1 MTSKKLT
8 GNTRTVLDRR
18 LLLKGAALS
27 AGIIA
32 MPAVLRAQQMKWIGA
47 SATAPTDFIAISLDT
62 FAARLKDLTKGQID
76 ITTHHAGSLGGE
88 REHVEALLQGA
99 VQVATPGAAI
109 LGGWYK
115 PAEVWT
121 YPFMFKDVAH
131 KDRVM
136 TTLMKEYGDECATAA
151 KLRPLAS
158 IPRMPRQL
166 SSNRVVKSPA
176 DMKGFK
182 VRVPETQMWL
192 KTFQRFGS
200 SPTPMAW
207 PEVFAALK
215 SGVIDG
221 QENPTALTYNSG
233 IFDVNTNLALTEHM
247 MQDNMI
253 VVAETVFQKLSPE
266 LQKAVVQASRDM
278 EDDVRK
284 KVIADDASILER
296 VKAKGVTVTEV
307 DKEAFRAVIKGMDA
321 EFPHVKK
328 WVDRIAQIA

>member
-1 MTSKKLT
+1 MTDFTTMS
-8 GNTRTVLDRR
+8 RR
-18 LLLKGAALS
+18 SLLAGAAAT
-27 AGIIA
+27 AGLVA
-32 MPAVLRAQQMKWIGA
+32 MPAVLRAQQIKWIGA

-62 FAARLKDLTKGQID
+62 FAARVKELTKGQIE
-76 ITTHHAGSLGGE
+76 IAAHHAGSLGGE
-88 REHVEALLQGA
+88 REHVEGLLQGA
-99 VQVATPGAAI
+99 VHVASPGAAI

-136 TTLMKEYGDECATAA
+136 TTLMTEYGEEVAKAS
-151 KLRPLAS
+151 KLRPIAA

-166 SSNRVVKSPA
+166 TSNRNVKTPA

-182 VRVPETQMWL
+182 VRVPETAMWL
-192 KTFQRFGS
+192 KTFQRFGA

-215 SGVIDG
+215 AGVIDG
-221 QENPTALTYNSG
+221 QENPAALSFNSG
-233 IFDVNTNLALTEHM
+233 IFDVNKNLALTEHM

-253 VVAETVFQKLSPE
+253 VLSDAQFQKLSPD
-266 LQKAVVQASRDM
+266 LQKAVVQAGREM
-278 EDDVRK
+278 EDDIRK
-284 KVIADDASILER
+284 KVIADDKATFEKI
-296 VKAKGVTVTEV
+296 KAKGIAINEV
-307 DKEAFRAVIKGMDA
+307 DKDAFRAAIKGMDA

>member
-1 MTSKKLT
+1 MTDLKTK
-8 GNTRTVLDRR
+8 GFGRR
-18 LLLKGAALS
+18 DMLKGAAVS
-27 AGIIA
+27 VGIIA
-32 MPAVLRAQQMKWIGA
+32 MPSVLRAQQMKWIGA

-62 FAARLKDLTKGQID
+62 FAARLRDITKGQIE

-99 VQVATPGAAI
+99 IQVASPGAAI

-121 YPFMFKDVAH
+121 YPFMFQNVAH
-131 KDRVM
+131 KDKVM
-136 TTLMKEYGDECATAA
+136 TTMMKEYGDDCAATS
-151 KLRPLAS
+151 KLRPLAA

-166 SSNRVVKSPA
+166 TSNRLVKTPA
-176 DMKGFK
+176 DMRGFK

-221 QENPTALTYNSG
+221 QENPAALSFNSG
-233 IFDVNTNLALTEHM
+233 IFDVNKNLALTEHM

-253 VVAETVFQKLSPE
+253 VVADATFQRLTPD
-266 LQKAVVQASRDM
+266 LQKAVVQASREM
-278 EDDVRK
+278 EDDIRK
-284 KVIADDASILER
+284 KVIADDAGIMEKI
-296 VKAKGVTVTEV
+296 KAKGIIVTEV
-307 DKEAFRAVIKGMDA
+307 DKAAFRAAVKGMDA

>member
-1 MTSKKLT
+1 MTDHKTFALT
-8 GNTRTVLDRR
+8 RR
-18 LLLKGAALS
+18 ATLAGIGAA
-27 AGIIA
+27 AGLIA
-32 MPAVLRAQQMKWIGA
+32 MPAVLRAQQLKWIGA
-47 SATAPTDFIAISLDT
+47 SATAPTDFIAISLDV
-62 FAARLKDLTKGQID
+62 FAARVKELTKGQID
-76 ITTHHAGSLGGE
+76 ITAHHAGSLGGE

-99 VQVATPGAAI
+99 VHVASPGAAI

-136 TTLMKEYGDECATAA
+136 TTMMKEYGDDCAAMS
-151 KLRPLAS
+151 KLRPLGS

-166 SSNRVVKSPA
+166 TSNRTVKTPA

-182 VRVPETQMWL
+182 VRVPETAMWL
-192 KTFQRFGS
+192 KTFQRFGA

-215 SGVIDG
+215 AGVIDG
-221 QENPTALTYNSG
+221 QENPAALSFNSG
-233 IFDVNTNLALTEHM
+233 IFDVNKNLSLTEHM

-253 VVAETVFQKLSPE
+253 VVAEAAFQKLSE
-266 LQKAVVQASRDM
+266 DHKKAVIQASRDM
-278 EDDVRK
+278 EDDLRK
-284 KVIADDASILER
+284 RVIADDAATFQKI
-296 VKAKGVTVTEV
+296 KAKGISVNEV
-307 DKEAFRAVIKGMDA
+307 DKDAFRAAIKGMDA

-328 WVDRIAQIA
+328 WVDRIATIA

>member
-1 MTSKKLT
+1 MKSTSLT
-8 GNTRTVLDRR
+8 RRAVLA
-18 LLLKGAALS
+18 GAAVS
-27 AGIIA
+27 TGMIA
-32 MPAVLRAQQMKWIGA
+32 MPGVLRAQQLKWIGA

-62 FAARLKDLTKGQID
+62 FAARVKELTKGQID
-76 ITTHHAGSLGGE
+76 ITAHHAGSLGGE

-99 VQVATPGAAI
+99 VHVASPGAAI

-136 TTLMKEYGDECATAA
+136 TTLMKEYGDDAA
-151 KLRPLAS
+151 AGFRLRPLAA

-166 SSNRVVKSPA
+166 TSNRVVRTPA
-176 DMKGFK
+176 DMRGFK

-192 KTFQRFGS
+192 KTFQRFGA

-215 SGVIDG
+215 ASVIDG
-221 QENPTALTYNSG
+221 QENPAALSFNSG
-233 IFDVNTNLALTEHM
+233 IFDVNKNLALTEHM

-253 VVAETVFQKLSPE
+253 VMAEQVFQRLSPE
-266 LQKAVVQASRDM
+266 LRAHVVQASRDM
-278 EDDVRK
+278 EDDIRAR
-284 KVIADDASILER
+284 VIADDKRIFDGIR
-296 VKAKGVTVTEV
+296 AKGIAVNEV
-307 DKEAFRAVIKGMDA
+307 DKEAFRAAIRGLDA

>member
-1 MTSKKLT
+1 MTNSGITRRTALT
-8 GNTRTVLDRR
+8 G
-18 LLLKGAALS
+18 AAGL
-27 AGIIA
+27 AGLVA
-32 MPAVLRAQQMKWIGA
+32 MPSVLRAQQMKWIGA

-62 FAARLKDLTKGQID
+62 FAARVKALTNGQID

-99 VQVATPGAAI
+99 VHVASPGAAI
-109 LGGWYK
+109 LGNWYK

-136 TTLMKEYGDECATAA
+136 TTLMAEYGDDAAKSA
-151 KLRPLAS
+151 KLRPLAA

-166 SSNRVVKSPA
+166 TSNRLVKTPA

-182 VRVPETQMWL
+182 VRVPETAMWL

-215 SGVIDG
+215 AGVIDG
-221 QENPTALTYNSG
+221 QENPAALSFNSG
-233 IFDVNTNLALTEHM
+233 IFDVNKNLALTEHM

-253 VVAETVFQKLSPE
+253 VVADAAFQRLSPD
-266 LQKAVVQASRDM
+266 LQKAVVKASREM
-278 EDDVRK
+278 EDDIRA
-284 KVIADDASILER
+284 KVIADDKATFEKIR
-296 VKAKGVTVTEV
+296 AKGITITEV
-307 DKEAFRAVIKGMDA
+307 DKDAFRAAIKGMDA

>member
-1 MTSKKLT
+1 MKDANLT
-8 GNTRTVLDRR
+8 RRTVLA
-18 LLLKGAALS
+18 GAAGA
-27 AGIIA
+27 AGMIA
-32 MPAVLRAQQMKWIGA
+32 MPSVLRAQQLKWIGA

-62 FAARLKDLTKGQID
+62 FAARVKDLTKGQID

-99 VQVATPGAAI
+99 VHVASPGAAI

-136 TTLMKEYGDECATAA
+136 TTLMKEYGDDAATAS
-151 KLRPLAS
+151 KLRPLAA

-166 SSNRVVKSPA
+166 TSNRVVKTPA
-176 DMKGFK
+176 DMRGFK
-182 VRVPETQMWL
+182 VRVPETAMWL
-192 KTFQRFGS
+192 KTFQRFGA

-215 SGVIDG
+215 AGVIDG
-221 QENPTALTYNSG
+221 QENPAALSFNSG
-233 IFDVNTNLALTEHM
+233 IFDVNKNLALTEHM

-253 VVAETVFQKLSPE
+253 VVAEAAFQRLSPE
-266 LQKAVVQASRDM
+266 LRTAIVKASRDM
-278 EDDVRK
+278 EDDIRAR
-284 KVIADDASILER
+284 VIADDKATFEKI
-296 VKAKGVTVTEV
+296 KAKGITITEV
-307 DKEAFRAVIKGMDA
+307 DKDSFRAAIKGMDG

-328 WVDRIAQIA
+328 WVDRIAQVA

>member
-1 MTSKKLT
+1 MTKTSK
-8 GNTRTVLDRR
+8 GGLDRR
-18 LLLKGAALS
+18 TILGGAAFT
-27 AGIIA
+27 AGLIA
-32 MPAVLRAQQMKWIGA
+32 MPAVLRAQQVKWIGA

-62 FAARLKDLTKGQID
+62 FAARVKELTKGQIE
-76 ITTHHAGSLGGE
+76 ITAHHAGSLGGE
-88 REHVEALLQGA
+88 REHVEGLLQGA
-99 VQVATPGAAI
+99 VHVASPGAAI

-136 TTLMKEYGDECATAA
+136 TTLMKEYGDECAAA
-151 KLRPLAS
+151 SKLRPLAS

-166 SSNRVVKSPA
+166 TSNRMVKTPA

-182 VRVPETQMWL
+182 VRVPETAMWL
-192 KTFQRFGS
+192 KTFQRFGA

-215 SGVIDG
+215 AGVIDG
-221 QENPTALTYNSG
+221 QENPAALSFNSG
-233 IFDVNTNLALTEHM
+233 IFDVNKNLALTEHM

-253 VVAETVFQKLSPE
+253 VVAEAQFLKLSAD

-278 EDDVRK
+278 EDDIRK
-284 KVIADDASILER
+284 KVIADDAATFEKI
-296 VKAKGVTVTEV
+296 KAKGIAITQV
-307 DKEAFRAVIKGMDA
+307 DKDAFRAAIKGMDG

-328 WVDRIAQIA
+328 WVDRIAQVA

>member
-1 MTSKKLT
+1 MTHQT
-8 GNTRTVLDRR
+8 MTRRAVLA
-18 LLLKGAALS
+18 GATAT
-27 AGIIA
+27 AGLIA
-32 MPAVLRAQQMKWIGA
+32 MPAVLRAQQLKWIGA
-47 SATAPTDFIAISLDT
+47 SATAPTDFIAISLDV
-62 FAARLKDLTKGQID
+62 FAARVKDLTKGQID
-76 ITTHHAGSLGGE
+76 ITAHHAGSLGGE

-99 VQVATPGAAI
+99 VHVASPGAAI

-136 TTLMKEYGDECATAA
+136 TTLMKEYGDDAATTG
-151 KLRPLAS
+151 KLRPLAA

-166 SSNRVVKSPA
+166 TSNRLVKTPA

-215 SGVIDG
+215 AGVIDG
-221 QENPTALTYNSG
+221 QENPAALSFNSG
-233 IFDVNTNLALTEHM
+233 IFDVNKNLALTEHM

-253 VVAETVFQKLSPE
+253 VMADPVFQKLSE
-266 LQKAVVQASRDM
+266 DHRKAIVQASRDM
-278 EDDVRK
+278 EDDIRK
-284 KVIADDASILER
+284 KVIADDTATFEKI
-296 VKAKGVTVTEV
+296 KAKGITITEV
-307 DKEAFRAVIKGMDA
+307 DKEAFRAAIKGMDA

>member
-1 MTSKKLT
+1 MTSKT
-8 GNTRTVLDRR
+8 TTSIDRR
-18 LLLKGAALS
+18 LLLKGAALTT
-27 AGIIA
+27 GLIA

-62 FAARLKDLTKGQID
+62 FAARLKDLTKGQIE
-76 ITTHHAGSLGGE
+76 IATHHAGSLGGE
-88 REHVEALLQGA
+88 RENVEGLLQGA
-99 VQVATPGAAI
+99 IQVASPGAAI

-121 YPFMFKDVAH
+121 YPFMFSNVAH

-136 TTLMKEYGDECATAA
+136 TTLMKEYGDDCATAS

-166 SSNRVVKSPA
+166 TSNRLVKTPA
-176 DMKGFK
+176 DMRGFK

-192 KTFQRFGS
+192 KTFQRFGA

-215 SGVIDG
+215 AGVIDG
-221 QENPTALTYNSG
+221 QENPAALSFNSG
-233 IFDVNTNLALTEHM
+233 IFDVNKNLALTEHM

-253 VVAETVFQKLSPE
+253 VVAEATFQRLSADLQKL
-266 LQKAVVQASRDM
+266 VVQASREM
-278 EDDVRK
+278 EDDIRK
-284 KVIADDASILER
+284 KVIADDAGILEK
-296 VKAKGVTVTEV
+296 VKAKGITITEV
-307 DKEAFRAVIKGMDA
+307 DKDAFRAAIKGMDA

-328 WVDRIAQIA
+328 WVDRIAQIS

>member
-1 MTSKKLT
+1 MTKFETS
-8 GNTRTVLDRR
+8 RR
-18 LLLKGAALS
+18 SILAGAAAA
-27 AGIIA
+27 AGVVA
-32 MPAVLRAQQMKWIGA
+32 MPGVLRAQQIKWIGA

-62 FAARLKDLTKGQID
+62 FAARVKELTKGQIE
-76 ITTHHAGSLGGE
+76 ITAHHAGSLGGE
-88 REHVEALLQGA
+88 REHVEGLLQGA
-99 VQVATPGAAI
+99 VHVASPGAAI

-136 TTLMKEYGDECATAA
+136 TAIMKEYGDDAAASA

-166 SSNRVVKSPA
+166 TSNRVVKTPA

-192 KTFQRFGS
+192 KTFQRFGA

-215 SGVIDG
+215 AGVIDG
-221 QENPTALTYNSG
+221 QENPAALSFNSG
-233 IFDVNTNLALTEHM
+233 IFDVNKNLALTEHM

-253 VVAETVFQKLSPE
+253 VMAEGVFQKLSDDHK
-266 LQKAVVQASRDM
+266 KAVVQASRDM
-278 EDDVRK
+278 EDDIRK
-284 KVIADDASILER
+284 KVIADDAATFEKI
-296 VKAKGVTVTEV
+296 KAKGIAINEI
-307 DKEAFRAVIKGMDA
+307 DKEAFRAAIKGMDG

>member
-1 MTSKKLT
+1 MTTISLT
-8 GNTRTVLDRR
+8 RR
-18 LLLKGAALS
+18 AALAGAAVSL
-27 AGIIA
+27 GTIA
-32 MPAVLRAQQMKWIGA
+32 MPAVLRAQQLKWIGA

-62 FAARLKDLTKGQID
+62 FAARVKELTKGQID
-76 ITTHHAGSLGGE
+76 ITAHHAGSLGGE
-88 REHVEALLQGA
+88 REHVEGLLQGA
-99 VQVATPGAAI
+99 VHVASPGAAI

-136 TTLMKEYGDECATAA
+136 TTLMKEYGDDAATTSR
-151 KLRPLAS
+151 LRPLAA

-166 SSNRVVKSPA
+166 TSNRVVRTPA
-176 DMKGFK
+176 DMRGFK

-192 KTFQRFGS
+192 KTFQRFGA

-215 SGVIDG
+215 AGVIDG
-221 QENPTALTYNSG
+221 QENPAALSFNSG
-233 IFDVNTNLALTEHM
+233 IFDVNRNLALTEHM

-253 VVAETVFQKLSPE
+253 VVAEQVFQRLTPE
-266 LQKAVVQASRDM
+266 LRAHVVQASRDM
-278 EDDVRK
+278 EDAIRAR
-284 KVIADDASILER
+284 VIADDKSTFEKIR
-296 VKAKGVTVTEV
+296 AKGIAINEV
-307 DKEAFRAVIKGMDA
+307 DKDAFRAAIRGMDA

>member
-1 MTSKKLT
+1 MTDK
-8 GNTRTVLDRR
+8 TRGGLNRRVVLG
-18 LLLKGAALS
+18 GAAFVGGLV
-27 AGIIA
+27 A
-32 MPAVLRAQQMKWIGA
+32 MPAVLRAQQIKWIGA

-62 FAARLKDLTKGQID
+62 FAKRVSALTKGQIE
-76 ITTHHAGSLGGE
+76 ITAHHAGSLGGE
-88 REHVEALLQGA
+88 REHVEGLLQGA
-99 VQVATPGAAI
+99 VHVASPGAAI

-136 TTLMKEYGDECATAA
+136 TTLMKEYGDDAA
-151 KLRPLAS
+151 AAGKLRPLAA

-166 SSNRVVKSPA
+166 TSNRLVKIPS

-192 KTFQRFGS
+192 KTFQRFGA

-215 SGVIDG
+215 AGVIDG
-221 QENPTALTYNSG
+221 QENPAALSFNSG
-233 IFDVNTNLALTEHM
+233 IFDVNKNLALTEHM

-253 VVAETVFQKLSPE
+253 VMAEAVFQKLSDD
-266 LQKAVVQASRDM
+266 QKKAVVQASRDM
-278 EDDVRK
+278 EDDIRK
-284 KVIADDASILER
+284 QVIADDKATFDKI
-296 VKAKGVTVTEV
+296 KAKGITITEV
-307 DKEAFRAVIKGMDA
+307 DKDAFRAAIKGMDG

>member
-1 MTSKKLT
+1 MTT
-8 GNTRTVLDRR
+8 FRMTRRAALA
-18 LLLKGAALS
+18 GAAAS
-27 AGIIA
+27 AGMIA
-32 MPAVLRAQQMKWIGA
+32 MPSLLRAQQIKWIGA

-62 FAARLKDLTKGQID
+62 FAARARDLTKGQID

-88 REHVEALLQGA
+88 REHVEGLLQGA
-99 VQVATPGAAI
+99 VHVASPGAAI

-136 TTLMKEYGDECATAA
+136 TTLMKEYGDEAA
-151 KLRPLAS
+151 AASRLRPLGA

-166 SSNRVVKSPA
+166 TSNRVVKTPA
-176 DMKGFK
+176 DMRGFK

-192 KTFQRFGS
+192 KTFQRFGA

-221 QENPTALTYNSG
+221 QENPAALSFNSG
-233 IFDVNTNLALTEHM
+233 IFDVNKNLALTEHM

-253 VVAETVFQKLSPE
+253 VVADAAFQRLSPE
-266 LQKAVVQASRDM
+266 LRDAMVKASREM
-278 EDDVRK
+278 EDDIRA
-284 KVIADDASILER
+284 KVVADDKATFEKI
-296 VKAKGVTVTEV
+296 KAKGITITEV
-307 DKEAFRAVIKGMDA
+307 DKEAFRAAIKGMDA